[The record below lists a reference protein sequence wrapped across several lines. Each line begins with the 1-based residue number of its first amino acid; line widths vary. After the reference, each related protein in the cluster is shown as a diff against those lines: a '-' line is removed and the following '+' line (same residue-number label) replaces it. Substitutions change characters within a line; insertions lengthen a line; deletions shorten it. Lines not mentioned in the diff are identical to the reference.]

1 MDQQLLLEILKADI
15 SRDVKEKILSYWL
28 LPHGEL
34 STTTPIQTTESRSG
48 SVRRPS
54 KEQLD
59 LKANP
64 KKAEEQAVMEET
76 LEGMVGD
83 DE

>member
-1 MDQQLLLEILKADI
+1 MNQDLLTKILDSDI
-15 SRDVKEKILSYWL
+15 SRETKEKILSYWL

-34 STTTPIQTTESRSG
+34 STTTPIQTTGGRAG
-48 SVRRPS
+48 AVRRPS

-64 KKAEEQAVMEET
+64 KKAEGVKEMEDT
-76 LEGMVGD
+76 LAEVVD
-83 DE
+83 DG

>member
-1 MDQQLLLEILKADI
+1 MNQDLLTKILD
-15 SRDVKEKILSYWL
+15 SDLGRDVKEKIILYWL
-28 LPHGEL
+28 LPQGEQM
-34 STTTPIQTTESRSG
+34 SAPIQKNESRAG
-48 SVRRPS
+48 AVRRPS